1 MRIWDQ
7 IHISFANLWRRK
19 LRTGLTVLGV
29 VIGTVAIVVM
39 LSIGIAQQQYLEQT
53 IMSKRQMV
61 EIKVYSMG
69 GGYYGMGGPGTASS
83 NNKALN
89 QKTIDEIKALP
100 HVKDVIPILDV
111 NCRIKIGA
119 YENGQSITA
128 YPRSYLESLDWKF
141 SEGSLIPPEEYASDS
156 MPLWIGRM
164 YNFNFYNPKDMNRF
178 MSYGMPE
185 EENAEPEV
193 NLYTTT
199 GIAIYDMDALYGSAR
214 SGSEGESTPPK
225 PPKKYLIKA
234 DGVIDSGASGWSEW
248 DFGAYTDLAAAE
260 SMLKRIFKGK
270 AWPGQPATKSGR
282 STGEIV
288 YSNLIVVADDMN
300 YTQELTKSLQDLGL
314 QAQSDLE
321 WIQSIKEQ
329 SAQIQIFLGG
339 IGGISLLVAAIGIA
353 NTMMMSIYERTK
365 EIGIYKVLGCRLH
378 TIRRLFLIESALIG
392 FLGGSIGLGLSYLA
406 SYIMNNAAAGS
417 DGGGMAMMM
426 SGPGAAASVIPP
438 WLSGSALVFAMLIG
452 MLSGLLPAQRAM
464 KLSPLEAIRNE

>member
-1 MRIWDQ
+1 MRIRDQ

-19 LRTGLTVLGV
+19 LRTGLTILGV

-69 GGYYGMGGPGTASS
+69 GGYYGMRRS
-83 NNKALN
+83 NSAGSKNKELN
-89 QKTIDEIKALP
+89 EKTIEEIKGLP
-100 HVKDVIPILDV
+100 HVKDVIPILDI
-111 NCRIKIGA
+111 NCQIKIGA
-119 YENGQSITA
+119 YENGQSIKA
-128 YPRSYLESLDWKF
+128 FPRSYLESLDWEF
-141 SEGSLIPPEEYASDS
+141 TEGSMIAPEDYPSDRL
-156 MPLWIGRM
+156 PLWIGRM
-164 YNFNFYNPKDMNRF
+164 YNYSFYNPKDIDRV
-178 MSYGMPE
+178 MSYGME
-185 EENAEPEV
+185 DESQEPAV

-199 GIAIYDMDALYGSAR
+199 GIAIYDMDALHGVAR
-214 SGSEGESTPPK
+214 SDSEGESTQPK
-225 PPKKYLIKA
+225 LPKKYLIKA
-234 DGVIDSGASGWSEW
+234 DGIIASGPGGWSEW
-248 DFGAYTDLAAAE
+248 DYSAYTDLAAAE

-288 YSNLIVVADDMN
+288 YSNLIVIADDMN
-300 YTQELTKSLQDLGL
+300 YTQELTKNLQNLGL
-314 QAQSDLE
+314 QAQSDSE